1 MGGDFTVLTF
11 RRARHVLCS
20 IPRPVF
26 PAAWALVIVV
36 ASMLPQSS
44 PAALAFTLNG
54 RQALAHILA
63 YGFLACLTF
72 WAMPGLR
79 LRRRLAVMLL
89 GPILFGGLVEVLQP
103 LAGRA
108 TDWQDF
114 LSNSLGAGIA
124 FAAVVA
130 HVAIRRARE
139 RRSRLSAD

>member
-1 MGGDFTVLTF
+1 VLTF
-11 RRARHVLCS
+11 RRARGVLSS
-20 IPRPVF
+20 IPRPAY
-26 PAAWALVIVV
+26 PAVWALVIVV

-63 YGFLACLTF
+63 YGLLASLTF
-72 WAMPGLR
+72 WALAG
-79 LRRRLAVMLL
+79 RRHRLAAMVL

-114 LSNSLGAGIA
+114 LLNSLGAGIA

-130 HVAIRRARE
+130 HAAIRTARE
-139 RRSRLSAD
+139 RPPGPSAD